1 MHNLFRSLPNEWMS
15 HELRQHAEALC
26 LHINHFLISRGKNP
40 DRTACLVDFLK
51 KTELA
56 SEYCDIAGEMGWPVL
71 DIDHFIADD
80 WLGGYWAWVQ
90 DGGTIAKLK
99 ALDMDAPRRT
109 VVLRDLI
116 NLGVGGIYRS
126 MGLLRSPEAFR
137 FTVSFCRHL
146 FSTATKADIEDAFT
160 GNSSG
165 RMAVIS
171 LSKYLQTKQF
181 KPDQD
186 LLYYDL
192 KAVSVLAG
200 CDDELFHPR
209 LFSAKQ
215 DVYRRDN
222 PHDDVQF
229 HLGAL
234 SGHEEIRSQ
243 YDQAL
248 SGEESDNE
256 NQRDRFDLI
265 DRLDN
270 EYKGLTA
277 SDSDAYGRMARPRQA
292 ASCLHPVI
300 MPRLYECIENGNIE
314 SLWRIALGRCSLFSS
329 YFPTKRKP
337 VDEYMKAALALMVVR
352 DVESTMG
359 VLFPRQE
366 TLNAVDAELAERWES
381 YSAEDRQTLMAVFC
395 TIGYATHIEV
405 YRPSSDI
412 KSGLQAF
419 ETAMNAEL
427 DCSVRQ
433 RALEDFIGQ
442 HLRADYRQQLWPALI
457 ANAKALSLDPL
468 LRPLQPHLALAW
480 HWGQTFHYA
489 GDRNELYGPMI
500 IAHDGWKRSLAKDPH
515 MTAHALTLAHQE
527 NMLDPKLS
535 DSLEVSGSVL
545 RLLDFKLP
553 AGISDR
559 AMATDLGL

>member
-1 MHNLFRSLPNEWMS
+1 MNND
-15 HELRQHAEALC
+15 LRQHAEALC
-26 LHINHFLISRGKNP
+26 SHINHFLASRGKNP
-40 DRTACLVDFLK
+40 DRTGCLVDFIK
-51 KTELA
+51 RTELA
-56 SEYCDIAGEMGWPVL
+56 SEYCEVAGEMGWPAL

-80 WLGGYWAWVQ
+80 WLGGYWAWIQ
-90 DGGTIAKLK
+90 DGGSIAKLK

-126 MGLLRSPEAFR
+126 MGLLRSPDAFKY
-137 FTVSFCRHL
+137 TVGFCKHL
-146 FSTATKADIEDAFT
+146 FSTATKGDIEDAFT

-192 KAVSVLAG
+192 EAVSVLAG
-200 CDDELFHPR
+200 CDDQLFHPR

-222 PHDDVQF
+222 PHDDVQL
-229 HLGAL
+229 HLGAT
-234 SGHEEIRSQ
+234 SCHEEICRQ

-248 SGEESDNE
+248 AETGSTDE
-256 NQRDRFDLI
+256 NTRNRFNLI
-265 DRLDN
+265 DRLDS
-270 EYKGLTA
+270 EYKMLTA
-277 SDSDAYGRMARPRQA
+277 ADSDAYGRLARPKQA

-300 MPRLYECIENGNIE
+300 MPRLYECVENGDID
-314 SLWRIALGRCSLFSS
+314 SLWRIALGRCTLFSS
-329 YFPTKRKP
+329 YFPTKRRP
-337 VDEYMKAALALMVVR
+337 ADEYVKAALALMIVR

-359 VLFPRQE
+359 ISFPRQD
-366 TLNAVDAELAERWES
+366 TLNAVDAELAKRWEG
-381 YSAEDRQTLMAVFC
+381 YSADDRKTLMAVLC
-395 TIGYATHIEV
+395 TIGYSANIAV

-412 KSGLQAF
+412 KRGLQVF
-419 ETAMNAEL
+419 ETALNAEL
-427 DCSVRQ
+427 DSSARQ
-433 RALEDFIGQ
+433 QALEVFITQ
-442 HLRADYRQQLWPALI
+442 HLQADYRQQLWPALI

-468 LRPLQPHLALAW
+468 LGPLQPHLALAW

-489 GDRNELYGPMI
+489 GDRNELYGPTI

-527 NMLDPKLS
+527 HMLDPKLS
-535 DSLEVSGSVL
+535 ASLEVSGAVL

>member
-1 MHNLFRSLPNEWMS
+1 MQNLFRSLPNEWMS
-15 HELRQHAEALC
+15 HDLRQHAEALC
-26 LHINHFLISRGKNP
+26 SHINHFLVSRGKNP
-40 DRTACLVDFLK
+40 DRTACLVDFIK

-56 SEYCDIAGEMGWPVL
+56 SEYCDVAGEMGWPAL

-80 WLGGYWAWVQ
+80 WLGGYWGWIQ
-90 DGGTIAKLK
+90 DGGSIAKLK
-99 ALDMDAPRRT
+99 ALDMDSPRRT

-116 NLGVGGIYRS
+116 NQGIGGIYRS
-126 MGLLRSPEAFR
+126 MGLLRSPEAFG

-186 LLYYDL
+186 LLYYDV
-192 KAVSVLAG
+192 KSVSVLAG
-200 CDDELFHPR
+200 RDDELFHPR
-209 LFSAKQ
+209 LFSVKQ

-222 PHDDVQF
+222 PHDEVRLYFGSISSND
-229 HLGAL
+229 
-234 SGHEEIRSQ
+234 EIRSQ

-248 SGEESDNE
+248 QGDEFADE
-256 NQRDRFDLI
+256 NQRSRFDLI
-265 DRLDN
+265 DLLDN
-270 EYKGLTA
+270 EYKMLTA
-277 SDSDAYGRMARPRQA
+277 ADRDAYGRMARPRQA

-300 MPRLYECIENGNIE
+300 MPRLYECVENGNIE
-314 SLWRIALGRCSLFSS
+314 SLWRIALGRCSLFSG

-337 VDEYMKAALALMVVR
+337 TDEYVKAALALMVVR

-359 VLFPRQE
+359 VSFPHQE
-366 TLNAVDAELAERWES
+366 TLIAVDAELADRWEG
-381 YSAEDRQTLMAVFC
+381 YSAEDRQTLMAVLC
-395 TIGYATHIEV
+395 TIGYSTSIEV

-412 KSGLQAF
+412 KNGLQAF
-419 ETAMNAEL
+419 ETAMNAGL
-427 DCSVRQ
+427 DCSVREQ
-433 RALEDFIGQ
+433 ALEDFIGR
-442 HLRADYRQQLWPALI
+442 HLQAHYRQQLWPALI
-457 ANAKALSLDPL
+457 ANAKVLSLDPL
-468 LRPLQPHLALAW
+468 LRPLQPNLALAW
-480 HWGQTFHYA
+480 HWGQSFHYA
-489 GDRNELYGPMI
+489 GDRDELYGPTI
-500 IAHDGWKRSLAKDPH
+500 IAHDGWKRSLAQDQH
-515 MTAHALTLAHQE
+515 MTAHALTLAHEE
-527 NMLDPKLS
+527 NMLDPKFS
-535 DSLEVSGSVL
+535 SSLEVSGAVL